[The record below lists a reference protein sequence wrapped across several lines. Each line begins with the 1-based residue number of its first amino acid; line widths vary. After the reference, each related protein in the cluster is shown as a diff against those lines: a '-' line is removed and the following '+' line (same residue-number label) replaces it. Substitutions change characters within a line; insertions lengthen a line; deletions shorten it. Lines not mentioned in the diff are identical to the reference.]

1 MDSDGVLNSMY
12 GRDAEDGRV
21 IGGRGH
27 IIIKKTLLEGYR
39 PVRGMTEI
47 NKG

>member
-27 IIIKKTLLEGYR
+27 IIIKKRSSRATALYVG
-39 PVRGMTEI
+39 
-47 NKG
+47 